1 MPKSG
6 RAKIL
11 IATDGSEHALHT
23 VRYAS
28 SILDPERFDVVLYH
42 VVTRVPESFIDL
54 EQMPAYRY
62 RLVDVAPWEKQQER
76 LVTEFMERG
85 RALLSEAGFQDDSIT
100 VKAEERKVGIARD
113 VAAESR
119 DGYLALLVGRKGQ
132 SELKDFMV
140 GSIANKLLELVS
152 IPIWIVGERPGP
164 RKVLICLDK
173 SEGSMLGV
181 KHVKAILDRSKACEI
196 VLFHAVRSMGPI
208 KRLVHGVFT
217 PEQEKA
223 AAENM
228 AEQMREA
235 AKLLEPS
242 VDAAKERL
250 IASGFDPA
258 CISRR
263 IVPTAGNVANAIIEE
278 AEKEN
283 CDTIVV
289 GRRGLGGVE
298 EFVMG
303 RVSNK
308 VIQLAKD
315 RTVWVVT

>member
-1 MPKSG
+1 MPSSD

-11 IATDGSEHALHT
+11 VATDGSEHALRTLH
-23 VRYAS
+23 YAS
-28 SILDPERFDVVLYH
+28 SILDPERFNIVLYH

-54 EQMPAYRY
+54 EQIPAYRY
-62 RLVDVAPWEKQQER
+62 RLVDVDLWEKRQEHM
-76 LVTEFMERG
+76 VADFMERG
-85 RALLSEAGFQDDSIT
+85 RAILSEAGFASDAVT

-119 DGYLALLVGRKGQ
+119 NGYVALLVGRKGQ
-132 SELKDFMV
+132 SDLKDFMV

-152 IPIWIVGERPGP
+152 IPIWIVGGMLPA
-164 RKVLICLDK
+164 RKILICLDS
-173 SEGSMLGV
+173 SEGSKLGA
-181 KHVKAILDRSKACEI
+181 KHAKAILCGSRTCEI
-196 VLFHAVRSMGPI
+196 VLFHAMRSFGPL
-208 KRLVHGVFT
+208 KRLVREVFSAEEDKGAADKM
-217 PEQEKA
+217 EQ
-223 AAENM
+223 
-228 AEQMREA
+228 QMREA

-242 VDAAKERL
+242 FDVTMERL
-250 IASGFDPA
+250 VASGFDPA
-258 CISRR
+258 KISRK
-263 IVPTAGNVANAIIEE
+263 IVTVSGNTANAIVEE
-278 AEKEN
+278 AEKEG

-289 GRRGLGGVE
+289 GRRGLGSVE